1 MNFLKRKK
9 LLTLVDLINKYYSIK
24 KTLDLLFLKN
34 P

>member
-24 KTLDLLFLKN
+24 KTLDLLF
-34 P
+34 